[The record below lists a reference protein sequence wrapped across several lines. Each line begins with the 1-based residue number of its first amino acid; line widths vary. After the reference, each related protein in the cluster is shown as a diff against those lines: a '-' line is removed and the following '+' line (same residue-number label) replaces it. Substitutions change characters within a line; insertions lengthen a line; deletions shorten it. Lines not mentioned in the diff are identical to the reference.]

1 MTEEAKYI
9 ADKDLNELNLVRCPK
24 CEGIHFRHAGNVLIH
39 QQYDVTNK
47 RHINSYFVY
56 ICIKCGT
63 PWAKIGDEMFEAS
76 EHIDV
81 KKFDAVNKAL
91 QADTKTDPHC

>member
-39 QQYDVTNK
+39 RQYDFTNK
-47 RHINSYFVY
+47 RHMDQVDINSY
-56 ICIKCGT
+56 
-63 PWAKIGDEMFEAS
+63 
-76 EHIDV
+76 
-81 KKFDAVNKAL
+81 FDAVNKAL